1 MNYPAFTRAGSA
13 TAGGS
18 GEERL
23 EVVVENVRYMDHVSG
38 FVVAGVRSTERR
50 GTFNVKGEL
59 GEVHPGQVLNLWG
72 RWVVDRVYGVQ
83 FNVSRWEPV
92 APVTK
97 AGIEK
102 FITGFVDGIGPA
114 MAKKIVGAFGR
125 EAIDIIEKE
134 PARLCEVEG
143 IGPKRAARITEA
155 WNSRK
160 EVRDVM
166 LFLQSHGVSIGHAW
180 KIWRCYGKGAL
191 RLLMENPYRLSMDIS
206 GIGFLTADKIARR
219 LGVPEDSPARLQA
232 GVLHMMEGSADDGH
246 CYLPLD
252 RVIRTCSGQMAMPA
266 GAVSDAVERLAASDR
281 LIVEIDPAGREGPDG
296 RAVFLKRFHD
306 AEKNIALR
314 LSTALRTN
322 AYAGR
327 INAHEAVEWVR
338 KGLSITPDAGQ
349 IAALRSALENKVT
362 VITGGPGTGKTTL
375 ITGLIEIFKRERIG
389 VALSAPTGR
398 AARRMR
404 ETTGCEAKTI
414 HRLLEYN
421 PGIGGFQR
429 NESRPLDFGVII
441 VDEASMVDVLL
452 MDRLMSAVKPGARLI
467 LVGDV
472 NQLPSVGAGNML
484 RDVISSKAVPVV
496 SLTEIFRQARRS
508 MIVVNAHRINTG
520 KMPLWGAKAGEEPD
534 FFFIE
539 KGDPSVVLSIIKELV
554 KVRIPRRF
562 GFEPVGDIQVLSPM
576 HRGIAGTSN
585 LNLELQKTL
594 NPSREGI
601 VRGQVRFCVG
611 DKIMQIRNDYE
622 KEVFNGDIGRIDS
635 IDARMR
641 RCRVVF
647 DGRAV
652 PYDFADMDSLA
663 LAYASSV
670 HKSQGSEYPVVV
682 FPVLEEHHIMLQ
694 RNLLYTAVTRAR
706 RLVVIVG
713 TKRALGAAVSNDRIR
728 RRFTSLGARLKKA
741 CADSAV
747 VDA

>member
-1 MNYPAFTRAGSA
+1 
-13 TAGGS
+13 
-18 GEERL
+18 
-23 EVVVENVRYMDHVSG
+23 MDHVSG
-38 FVVAGVRSTERR
+38 FAVARVRSTERR
-50 GTFNVKGEL
+50 GVFNVKGEL
-59 GEVHPGQVLNLWG
+59 GEVHPGQVFILWG
-72 RWVVDRVYGVQ
+72 KWVVDRVYGVQ
-83 FNVSRWEPV
+83 FSVSRWEPV

-97 AGIEK
+97 EGIEK
-102 FITGFVDGIGPA
+102 FITGFVEGIGPA

-125 EAIDIIEKE
+125 EAVDIIEKAPE
-134 PARLCEVEG
+134 RLCEVDG

-155 WNSRK
+155 WDSRK

-166 LFLQSHGVSIGHAW
+166 LFLQSHGVGIGHAW
-180 KIWRCYGKGAL
+180 KIWRFYGKGAL
-191 RLLMENPYRLSMDIS
+191 KLLTQNPYRLSMDIS

-219 LGVPEDSPARLQA
+219 LGVPEDSPARMQA
-232 GVLHMMEGSADDGH
+232 GVLHVMEGSADDGH
-246 CYLPLD
+246 CYLPLE
-252 RVIRTCSGQMAMPA
+252 RLVRTCSRQMDMPA
-266 GAVSDAVERLAASDR
+266 EAVSDAVQRLASSGR
-281 LIVEIDPAGREGPDG
+281 LIVEGDAAGEKKPDTG
-296 RAVFLKRFHD
+296 AVFLKRFYE
-306 AEKNIALR
+306 AERNIALR
-314 LSTALRTN
+314 LCAALRTPSSTGGID
-322 AYAGR
+322 AR
-327 INAHEAVEWVR
+327 EAVEWVR

-349 IAALRSALENKVT
+349 VTALRSALENKVT

-375 ITGLIEIFKRERIG
+375 ITGLVEIFKRERVR
-389 VALSAPTGR
+389 VALGAPTGR
-398 AARRMR
+398 AAKRMS
-404 ETTGCEAKTI
+404 ETTGHEAKTL

-429 NESRPLDFGVII
+429 NESRPLEADVII

-452 MDRLMSAVKPGARLI
+452 MDRLMAAVKPGARVI

-484 RDVISSKAVPVV
+484 RDVIASRNVPVV
-496 SLTEIFRQARRS
+496 SLTEVFRQARRS
-508 MIVVNAHRINTG
+508 MIVVNAHRINSG

-539 KGDPSVVLSIIKELV
+539 QGDPSSVLRIIKELV

-562 GFEPVGDIQVLSPM
+562 GFEPAGDIQVLSPM

-601 VRGQVRFCVG
+601 VRGQVRFCAG

-622 KEVFNGDIGRIDS
+622 KEVFNGDIGRIDW
-635 IDARMR
+635 IDERTR

-647 DGRAV
+647 DGRPV
-652 PYDFADMDSLA
+652 SYDFADMDSLS
-663 LAYASSV
+663 LAYAASV
-670 HKSQGSEYPVVV
+670 HKSQGSEYPAVV

-713 TKRALGAAVSNDRIR
+713 TKRALGTAVANDRIR
-728 RRFTSLGARLKKA
+728 RRFTSLGARIQRT
-741 CADSAV
+741 CAGATSVRA
-747 VDA
+747 

>member
-1 MNYPAFTRAGSA
+1 MNSPVFSGAGSE
-13 TAGGS
+13 TPGGS
-18 GEERL
+18 VEERL
-23 EVVVENVRYMDHVSG
+23 EAVIEHVRYMDHVTG
-38 FVVAGVRSTERR
+38 FVAARVRSTERR

-59 GEVHPGQVLNLWG
+59 GEVHPGQVFILWG

-83 FNVSRWEPV
+83 FSVSRWEPA

-97 AGIEK
+97 EGIEK

-114 MAKKIVGAFGR
+114 MAKKIVGAFGK
-125 EAIDIIEKE
+125 EAIDIIEKNPE
-134 PARLCEVEG
+134 RLCEVDG

-155 WNSRK
+155 WDSRK

-166 LFLQSHGVSIGHAW
+166 LFLQSHGVSLGHAW

-191 RLLMENPYRLSMDIS
+191 NLLMENPYRLSMDIS

-232 GVLHMMEGSADDGH
+232 GVLHILEGSADDGH
-246 CYLPLD
+246 CYLPLE
-252 RVIRTCSGQMAMPA
+252 RLLKACSGQMGMPA
-266 GAVSDAVERLAASDR
+266 GAVCDAIDR
-281 LIVEIDPAGREGPDG
+281 LVSSGRLNVEKGAAGREGRG
-296 RAVFLKRFHD
+296 GETVFLKRFYD
-306 AEKNIALR
+306 AERHIALR
-314 LSTALRTN
+314 LSASLRTPSSI
-322 AYAGR
+322 GR
-327 INAHEAVEWVR
+327 MDGQEAVDWVR
-338 KGLSITPDAGQ
+338 KGLSITPDEGQ

-375 ITGLIEIFKRERIG
+375 ISGLTEIFKGERVG

-398 AARRMR
+398 AARRMS
-404 ETTGCEAKTI
+404 ETTGHEAKTI

-429 NESRPLDFGVII
+429 NEHRPLDSDVII

-452 MDRLMSAVKPGARLI
+452 MDRLISAVKPGTKLI

-484 RDVISSKAVPVV
+484 QDVIASKTIPVI
-496 SLTEIFRQARRS
+496 SLMEVFRQARRS
-508 MIVVNAHRINTG
+508 MIVVNAHRINSG
-520 KMPLWGAKAGEEPD
+520 KMPLWAARAGEEPD

-539 KGDPSVVLSIIKELV
+539 QGDPSVVVRIIKELV

-562 GFEPVGDIQVLSPM
+562 GFEPMGDIQVLSPM
-576 HRGIAGTSN
+576 HRGIAGTTN

-601 VRGQVRFCVG
+601 VRGQVRFCAG
-611 DKIMQIRNDYE
+611 DKVMQIHNDYE
-622 KEVFNGDIGRIDS
+622 KEVFNGDIGRIDT
-635 IDARMR
+635 IDERMR
-641 RCRVVF
+641 QCRVVF

-652 PYDFADMDSLA
+652 SYDFADMDSLS

-670 HKSQGSEYPVVV
+670 HKSQGSEYPAVV

-706 RLVVIVG
+706 KLVVIVG
-713 TKRALGAAVSNDRIR
+713 TKRALGTAVSNDHIR
-728 RRFTSLGARLKKA
+728 RRFTSLGERLKKA
-741 CADSAV
+741 CSGLAVEDS
-747 VDA
+747 

>member
-1 MNYPAFTRAGSA
+1 MNYPAFTGTGSA
-13 TAGGS
+13 TPVGL

-38 FVVAGVRSTERR
+38 FVVARVRSTEHR
-50 GTFNVKGEL
+50 GIFNVKGQL
-59 GEVHPGQVLNLWG
+59 GEVHPGQVFTLWG
-72 RWVVDRVYGVQ
+72 RWFVDRVYGVQ
-83 FNVSRWEPV
+83 FNVSRWEPAV
-92 APVTK
+92 PVTK

-102 FITGFVDGIGPA
+102 FIGGFVDGIGPA

-125 EAIDIIEKE
+125 KAIDIIEKDPE
-134 PARLCEVEG
+134 RLCEVDG
-143 IGPKRAARITEA
+143 IGPKRAARITGA

-180 KIWRCYGKGAL
+180 KIWRCYGKGAFK
-191 RLLMENPYRLSMDIS
+191 LLMENPYRLSMDIS

-219 LGVPEDSPARLQA
+219 LGVPEDSPARMQA
-232 GVLHMMEGSADDGH
+232 GVLHVMEGSVDEGH

-252 RVIRTCSGQMAMPA
+252 RVVKTCSGQMSMPA
-266 GAVSDAVERLAASDR
+266 EAVSDAVERLAASGR
-281 LIVEIDPAGREGPDG
+281 LIVEVDPSGREGLG
-296 RAVFLKRFHD
+296 CKVVFLKRFYD
-306 AEKNIALR
+306 AETNIALG
-314 LSTALRTN
+314 LSNALRTSSSIEKID
-322 AYAGR
+322 AR
-327 INAHEAVEWVR
+327 EAVEWVR
-338 KGLSITPDAGQ
+338 KGLSIIPDAGQ
-349 IAALRSALENKVT
+349 ISALRSALENKVT

-375 ITGLIEIFKRERIG
+375 ITGLIEIFKRERVG
-389 VALSAPTGR
+389 VTLSAPTGR
-398 AARRMR
+398 AARRMS
-404 ETTGCEAKTI
+404 ETTGREAKTI

-429 NESRPLDFGVII
+429 NESRPLDFDVII

-452 MDRLMSAVKPGARLI
+452 MDRLMSAVKPGTRLI

-484 RDVISSKAVPVV
+484 RDVISSRTIPVV
-496 SLTEIFRQARRS
+496 SLTEVFRQARRS

-539 KGDPSVVLSIIKELV
+539 QGDPSVVLSIIKELV
-554 KVRIPRRF
+554 KIRIPRRF
-562 GFEPVGDIQVLSPM
+562 GFEPMGDIQVLSPM
-576 HRGIAGTSN
+576 HRGIAGTIN

-611 DKIMQIRNDYE
+611 DKVMQVRNDYE
-622 KEVFNGDIGRIDS
+622 KEVFNGDIGRIDW
-635 IDARMR
+635 IDEKTR
-641 RCRVVF
+641 RCRVGF
-647 DGRAV
+647 DGRAIS
-652 PYDFADMDSLA
+652 YDFADMDSLA

-713 TKRALGAAVSNDRIR
+713 TKRALGTAVSNDRIR
-728 RRFTSLGARLKKA
+728 RRFTSLGARLKRA

-747 VDA
+747 KA